1 MSDQQNQ
8 FKDKRKILSV
18 ASHLSI
24 LFSSSL
30 VSILIPVAIILLS
43 EDEVA
48 IGNAKEALNF
58 CITICI
64 LGICFVLLIFFRIG
78 YPLLIFFRIGY
89 PLLILLGIAS
99 WIMPIIAIF
108 KILKNP
114 DRVYRYPLIL
124 HLL

>member
-78 YPLLIFFRIGY
+78 YPLLI
-89 PLLILLGIAS
+89 LLGIAS

>member
-8 FKDKRKILSV
+8 FKDQRKILSV
-18 ASHLSI
+18 VSHLSI
-24 LFSSSL
+24 LFSSSFF
-30 VSILIPVAIILLS
+30 SILIPVAIILLS

-58 CITICI
+58 CLTIYI
-64 LGICFVLLIFFRIG
+64 LGICFGLLIFVVIG
-78 YPLLIFFRIGY
+78 F
-89 PLLILLGIAS
+89 PLLILLFIAS

-108 KILKNP
+108 KIVNNP